1 MPEGNMSTFTGLIL
15 VSGQDKP
22 GITQHLMKVLSEFV
36 VKIIDIEQIVIR
48 DRLLL
53 TVLISLD
60 QGHAEAVVE
69 DLNEL
74 QATLGLDIAIDFAYH
89 NEKLQEL
96 DHLRVV
102 IVGKEIKPSAIAII
116 ATEIAKLGGNI
127 EDIYRTSSAPV
138 MAVELVLSLQNDAI
152 KKVQSAL
159 AKVAVENGIDLAVE
173 LGGSARN
180 LKRLVLLDM
189 DSTLIE
195 QEVIDLLAEY
205 SGKSQ
210 IISDITAKAMS
221 GELDFKQALSARV
234 ELLAGLDESVID
246 QVRQK
251 VTLTKGA
258 QQLITELHNLGHK
271 VGVVS
276 GGFIDVIEPILKDLE
291 IDFYK
296 ANKLDIRDGKL
307 TGKVVGKVI
316 DGSEKLAV
324 LREFASKEG
333 INIQQTVAIGD
344 GANDLEMIQAAGLGI
359 AFNVKPKVAQSAD
372 TTLNIKDLSAVLL
385 LMGINS

>member
-296 ANKLDIRDGKL
+296 ANKLEICDSKL
-307 TGKVVGKVI
+307 TGNVVGKVI

-359 AFNVKPKVAQSAD
+359 AFNAKPKVAQSAD

>member
-234 ELLAGLDESVID
+234 QLLAGLDESVID

-296 ANKLDIRDGKL
+296 ANKLEICDGKL
-307 TGKVVGKVI
+307 TGNVVGKVI

-359 AFNVKPKVAQSAD
+359 AFNAKPKVAQSAD
-372 TTLNIKDLSAVLL
+372 TTLNIKDLSVVLL
-385 LMGINS
+385 LMGISS

>member
-74 QATLGLDIAIDFAYH
+74 QATLGLDIAVDFAYH

-307 TGKVVGKVI
+307 TGNVVGKVI

-359 AFNVKPKVAQSAD
+359 AFNAKPKVAQSAD

>member
-116 ATEIAKLGGNI
+116 ATEISKLGGNI

-234 ELLAGLDESVID
+234 ELLAGLDDSVID

-296 ANKLDIRDGKL
+296 ANKLEIRDGKL

-359 AFNVKPKVAQSAD
+359 AFNAKPKVARSAD

>member
-296 ANKLDIRDGKL
+296 ANKLEICDGKL
-307 TGKVVGKVI
+307 TGNVVGKVI

-359 AFNVKPKVAQSAD
+359 AFNAKPKVARSAD

>member
-74 QATLGLDIAIDFAYH
+74 QASLGLDIAIDFAYH

-221 GELDFKQALSARV
+221 GELDFKRALSARV

-307 TGKVVGKVI
+307 TGNVVGKVI

-359 AFNVKPKVAQSAD
+359 AFNAKPKVAQSAD

-385 LMGINS
+385 LMGINC

>member
-74 QATLGLDIAIDFAYH
+74 QATLGLDIAVDFAYH

-102 IVGKEIKPSAIAII
+102 IVGKEIKSSAIAII

-359 AFNVKPKVAQSAD
+359 AFNAKPKVAQSAD

>member
-74 QATLGLDIAIDFAYH
+74 QATLGLDIAVDFAYH

-173 LGGSARN
+173 QGGSARN

-296 ANKLDIRDGKL
+296 ANKLEICDGKL
-307 TGKVVGKVI
+307 TGNVVGKVI

-359 AFNVKPKVAQSAD
+359 AFNAKPKVAQSAD

>member
-74 QATLGLDIAIDFAYH
+74 QASLGLDIAIDFAYH

-138 MAVELVLSLQNDAI
+138 MAVELVLSLQNDDI

-296 ANKLDIRDGKL
+296 ANRLDIRDGKL

-324 LREFASKEG
+324 LREFASREG

-359 AFNVKPKVAQSAD
+359 AFNAKPKVARSAD

>member
-69 DLNEL
+69 DLNVL
-74 QATLGLDIAIDFAYH
+74 QATLGLDIAVDFAYH

-127 EDIYRTSSAPV
+127 KDIYRTSSAPV

-159 AKVAVENGIDLAVE
+159 ARVAVENGIDLAVE

-291 IDFYK
+291 IDFYR

-359 AFNVKPKVAQSAD
+359 AFNAKPKVAQSAD

>member
-69 DLNEL
+69 DLNVL

-359 AFNVKPKVAQSAD
+359 AFNAKPKVAQSAD

>member
-74 QATLGLDIAIDFAYH
+74 QTTLGLDIAVDFAYH

-102 IVGKEIKPSAIAII
+102 IVGKAIKPSAIAII

-296 ANKLDIRDGKL
+296 ANKLEICDGKL
-307 TGKVVGKVI
+307 TGNVVGKVI

-359 AFNVKPKVAQSAD
+359 AFNAKPKVAQSAD

>member
-1 MPEGNMSTFTGLIL
+1 MSTFTGLIL

-296 ANKLDIRDGKL
+296 ANKLEIRDGKL

-359 AFNVKPKVAQSAD
+359 AFNAKPKVAQSAD

>member
-173 LGGSARN
+173 QGGSARN

-307 TGKVVGKVI
+307 TGNVVGKVI

-359 AFNVKPKVAQSAD
+359 AFNAKPKVAQSAD

>member
-74 QATLGLDIAIDFAYH
+74 QATLGLDIAVDFAYH

-246 QVRQK
+246 QVRQR

-296 ANKLDIRDGKL
+296 ANKLEICDGKL
-307 TGKVVGKVI
+307 TGNVVGKVI

-359 AFNVKPKVAQSAD
+359 AFNAKPKVAQSAD

>member
-69 DLNEL
+69 DLNVL
-74 QATLGLDIAIDFAYH
+74 QATLGLDIAVDFAYH

-138 MAVELVLSLQNDAI
+138 MAVELVLSLQNDDI

-296 ANKLDIRDGKL
+296 ANRLDIRDGKL

-324 LREFASKEG
+324 LREFASREG

-359 AFNVKPKVAQSAD
+359 AFNAKPKVARSAD

>member
-60 QGHAEAVVE
+60 QGHAEAIAE
-69 DLNEL
+69 DLNVL
-74 QATLGLDIAIDFAYH
+74 QATLGLDIAVDFAYH
-89 NEKLQEL
+89 SEKLQEL

-234 ELLAGLDESVID
+234 ELLEGLDESVID
-246 QVRQK
+246 QVRKK

-359 AFNVKPKVAQSAD
+359 AFNAKPKVAQSAD

>member
-234 ELLAGLDESVID
+234 ELLAGLDDSVID

-307 TGKVVGKVI
+307 TGNVVGKVI

-359 AFNVKPKVAQSAD
+359 AFNAKPKVAQSAD

>member
-221 GELDFKQALSARV
+221 GELDFKQALRARV

-359 AFNVKPKVAQSAD
+359 AFNAKPKVAQSAD

>member
-1 MPEGNMSTFTGLIL
+1 MSTFTGLIL

-74 QATLGLDIAIDFAYH
+74 QATLGLDIAVDFAYH

-296 ANKLDIRDGKL
+296 ANKLEICDGKL
-307 TGKVVGKVI
+307 TGNVVGKVI

-359 AFNVKPKVAQSAD
+359 AFNAKPKVARSAD

>member
-1 MPEGNMSTFTGLIL
+1 MPEGNMPTFTGLIL

-22 GITQHLMKVLSEFV
+22 GITQNLMKVLSEFV

-152 KKVQSAL
+152 KKVKSAL
-159 AKVAVENGIDLAVE
+159 AKVAFENGIDLAVE

-210 IISDITAKAMS
+210 IVSDITAKAMS

-251 VTLTKGA
+251 ITLTKGA

-307 TGKVVGKVI
+307 TGNVVGKVI
-316 DGSEKLAV
+316 DGSEKLAA
-324 LREFASKEG
+324 LKEFVDKEG

-359 AFNVKPKVAQSAD
+359 AFNAKPKVAQSAD

-385 LMGINS
+385 LLGINS

>member
-74 QATLGLDIAIDFAYH
+74 QASLGLDIAIDFAYH
-89 NEKLQEL
+89 NEKLKEL

-221 GELDFKQALSARV
+221 GELDFKRALSARV

-307 TGKVVGKVI
+307 TGNVVGKVI

-359 AFNVKPKVAQSAD
+359 AFNAKPKVAQSAD

>member
-96 DHLRVV
+96 DHLRVM

-276 GGFIDVIEPILKDLE
+276 GGFIDVIEPILKDLG

-296 ANKLDIRDGKL
+296 ANKLEICDGKL
-307 TGKVVGKVI
+307 TGNVVGKVI

-359 AFNVKPKVAQSAD
+359 AFNAKPKVAQSAD

>member
-173 LGGSARN
+173 QGGSARN

-296 ANKLDIRDGKL
+296 ANKLEICDGKL
-307 TGKVVGKVI
+307 TGNVVGKVI

-359 AFNVKPKVAQSAD
+359 AFNAKPKVAQSAD

>member
-74 QATLGLDIAIDFAYH
+74 QASLGLDIAIDFAYH

-307 TGKVVGKVI
+307 TGNVVGKVI

-359 AFNVKPKVAQSAD
+359 AFNAKPKVAQSAD

>member
-296 ANKLDIRDGKL
+296 ANKLEIRDGKL

-359 AFNVKPKVAQSAD
+359 AFNAKPKVAQSAD

>member
-89 NEKLQEL
+89 NEKLPEL

-359 AFNVKPKVAQSAD
+359 AFNAKPKVAQSAD

>member
-359 AFNVKPKVAQSAD
+359 AFNAKPKVAQSAD
-372 TTLNIKDLSAVLL
+372 TTLNIKDLSVVLL
-385 LMGINS
+385 LMGISS

>member
-69 DLNEL
+69 DLNVL
-74 QATLGLDIAIDFAYH
+74 QATLGLDIAVDFAYH

-102 IVGKEIKPSAIAII
+102 IVGKEIKSSAIAII

-138 MAVELVLSLQNDAI
+138 MAVELVLSLQNDDI

-359 AFNVKPKVAQSAD
+359 AFNAKPKVARSAD

>member
-74 QATLGLDIAIDFAYH
+74 QATLGLDIAVDFAYH

-234 ELLAGLDESVID
+234 ELLEGLDESVID
-246 QVRQK
+246 QVRKK

-359 AFNVKPKVAQSAD
+359 AFNAKPKVAQSAD

>member
-1 MPEGNMSTFTGLIL
+1 MSTFTGLIL

-74 QATLGLDIAIDFAYH
+74 QASLGLDIAIDFAYH

-296 ANKLDIRDGKL
+296 ANRLDIRDGKL

-359 AFNVKPKVAQSAD
+359 AFNAKPKVARSAD

>member
-296 ANKLDIRDGKL
+296 ANKLEICDGKL
-307 TGKVVGKVI
+307 TGNVVGKVI

-359 AFNVKPKVAQSAD
+359 AFNAKPKVAQSAD

>member
-69 DLNEL
+69 DLNVL
-74 QATLGLDIAIDFAYH
+74 QATLGLDIAVDFAYH

-138 MAVELVLSLQNDAI
+138 MAVELVLSLQNDAL

-359 AFNVKPKVAQSAD
+359 AFNAKPKVARSAD

>member
-74 QATLGLDIAIDFAYH
+74 QATLGLDIAVDFAYH

-173 LGGSARN
+173 QGGSARN

-307 TGKVVGKVI
+307 TGNVVGKVI

-359 AFNVKPKVAQSAD
+359 AFNAKPKVAQSAD

>member
-359 AFNVKPKVAQSAD
+359 AFNAKPKVARSAD
-372 TTLNIKDLSAVLL
+372 TTLNIKDLSAVSL

>member
-74 QATLGLDIAIDFAYH
+74 QATLGLDIAVDFAYH

-307 TGKVVGKVI
+307 TGNVVGKVI

-359 AFNVKPKVAQSAD
+359 AFNAKPKVARSAD

>member
-1 MPEGNMSTFTGLIL
+1 MSTFTGLIL

-307 TGKVVGKVI
+307 TGNVVGKVI

-359 AFNVKPKVAQSAD
+359 AFNAKPKVAQSAD